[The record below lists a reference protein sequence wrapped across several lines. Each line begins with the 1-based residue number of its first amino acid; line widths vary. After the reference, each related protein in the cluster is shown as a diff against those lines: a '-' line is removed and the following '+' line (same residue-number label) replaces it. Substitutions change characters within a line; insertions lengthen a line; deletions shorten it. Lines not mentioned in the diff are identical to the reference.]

1 MDVTI
6 GEVQA
11 QVETASPNQAVQPE
25 ENGQRM
31 GITEKARDARLAERR
46 AKRVRDR
53 LSAT

>member
-11 QVETASPNQAVQPE
+11 QVETPSKAQAAQPDE
-25 ENGQRM
+25 EGQRM